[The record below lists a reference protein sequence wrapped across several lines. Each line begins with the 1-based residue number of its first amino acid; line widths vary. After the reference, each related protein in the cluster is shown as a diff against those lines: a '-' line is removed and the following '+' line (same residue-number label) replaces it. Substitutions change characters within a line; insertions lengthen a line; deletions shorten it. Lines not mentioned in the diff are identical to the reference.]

1 MAARHLAGDLVE
13 EAPQDTDDEAVP
25 NYVGRHFRG
34 AEQAETHESEPAIE
48 EEDSAEPAEPE
59 PQEPELEDLAEA
71 EPEPA
76 TEPEP
81 VAEDES
87 APEREPVVEDN
98 PEPEPEPALEPV
110 TMGEM
115 PGASREPDNEE
126 AEVAARDYID
136 RLLREL
142 ELEMQP
148 KEEPAAVLEEPE
160 PEAEPDPEPEP
171 EPELEPELEPETVE
185 EPEEPEPEPEEE
197 PEPEF
202 EPVPEDEPG
211 EKPAPKEPEP
221 ESARETYVA
230 SSASPMFVDLFDE
243 PLDEPLDEPVVEPT
257 IEPLDE
263 AAGEDDSR
271 EDPLSSTQEL
281 SGVVSPTM
289 PEPVRITDEHGVDL
303 ETLDPTLAMQR
314 IRVRTRKDGLD
325 DTIPINR
332 NDVRDAIRKV
342 MPVAGETSP
351 RLDVQRRS
359 HDSREGAVE
368 GRQESVPVIRMES
381 NEIVPKDDK
390 GSSRTGRAI
399 VTRERRR
406 PFGFLATFGE
416 FISRLL
422 HLDDRR

>member
-1 MAARHLAGDLVE
+1 MAARHLAGDLLE

-34 AEQAETHESEPAIE
+34 TEQAEAHELEPAI
-48 EEDSAEPAEPE
+48 EEDSAEPEL
-59 PQEPELEDLAEA
+59 ELEDLTEAEDLAGTEAEA
-71 EPEPA
+71 E
-76 TEPEP
+76 
-81 VAEDES
+81 V
-87 APEREPVVEDN
+87 
-98 PEPEPEPALEPV
+98 EPEPEP
-110 TMGEM
+110 
-115 PGASREPDNEE
+115 
-126 AEVAARDYID
+126 
-136 RLLREL
+136 
-142 ELEMQP
+142 
-148 KEEPAAVLEEPE
+148 EPE
-160 PEAEPDPEPEP
+160 PEAEPA
-171 EPELEPELEPETVE
+171 LEPVE
-185 EPEEPEPEPEEE
+185 ELEEPEPEPEPVEE

-202 EPVPEDEPG
+202 EPVPEDEPD
-211 EKPAPKEPEP
+211 EEPAPKEAEPEP
-221 ESARETYVA
+221 ARETYVA

-263 AAGEDDSR
+263 ASGEDDSR
-271 EDPLSSTQEL
+271 EDSLSSTQEL

-289 PEPVRITDEHGVDL
+289 PEPVRITDEHEVDL

-359 HDSREGAVE
+359 HDSREGAIE